1 MNSKLFD
8 YVERHNFIYDLSGAT
23 KLLAF
28 LLMNFAVMY
37 SYDIRFV
44 AVVFIFALVCF
55 KLSEIKFSQIKLM
68 MVYVSI
74 FLVLNFILTFI
85 FNPQY
90 GTEIYGTKHVL
101 YTITDR
107 YTITSEQLLY
117 QCTKLMKYLA
127 AVPFCIIFILAT
139 HPSEMAASISS
150 VGISYKAAYA
160 LALTL
165 RYFPDVI
172 RDYDDISLA
181 QQARGLNMSKRESL
195 SKRVV
200 NIFNICVPLIF
211 STLDRVE
218 LISNTMDLRGFGTA
232 KKRTWYSQKK
242 MKRNDFFS
250 IALCICF
257 CIASVLISVLINGSR
272 FYNPFITR

>member
-28 LLMNFAVMY
+28 LLMNFAVMQ

-44 AVVFIFALVCF
+44 AGVFIVAIISFY
-55 KLSEIKFSQIKLM
+55 LSEIKLSQIKLM
-68 MVYVSI
+68 MLYVGI
-74 FLVLNFILTFI
+74 FVVLNFVLTFI

-101 YTITDR
+101 FIITER
-107 YTITSEQLLY
+107 YTVTSEQLLY
-117 QCTKLMKYLA
+117 QCTKLMKYCA

-150 VGISYKAAYA
+150 VRISYKISYA
-160 LALTL
+160 LSLTL

-172 RDYDDISLA
+172 RDYNDISLA
-181 QQARGLNMSKRESL
+181 QQARGLDL
-195 SKRVV
+195 SKKEKLSVRIK

-211 STLDRVE
+211 TTLDRIE
-218 LISNTMDLRGFGTA
+218 LISNTMDLRGFGTN
-232 KKRTWYSQKK
+232 KKRTWYTQKK
-242 MKRNDFFS
+242 LSVKDYFV
-250 IALCICF
+250 ILI
-257 CIASVLISVLINGSR
+257 CIAAIVISFYFTLKINGSR
-272 FYNPFITR
+272 YYNPFV

>member
-28 LLMNFAVMY
+28 LLMNIAVMQ

-44 AVVFIFALVCF
+44 AIVFVMALVAF
-55 KLSEIKFSQIKLM
+55 RLSEIKISQIKLM
-68 MVYVSI
+68 MLYVGA
-74 FLVLNFILTFI
+74 FVLLNFVLTFI

-101 YTITDR
+101 FKITER
-107 YTITSEQLLY
+107 YTVTSEQMLY
-117 QCTKLMKYLA
+117 QCTKLMKYCA

-150 VGISYKAAYA
+150 VGIPYKVSYA
-160 LALTL
+160 LSLTL

-172 RDYDDISLA
+172 RDYNDIALA
-181 QQARGLNMSKRESL
+181 QQARGLDL
-195 SKRVV
+195 SKKEKLTVRVK

-211 STLDRVE
+211 TTLDRIE
-218 LISNTMDLRGFGTA
+218 LISNTMDLRGFGTD
-232 KKRTWYSQKK
+232 KKRTWYTHKK
-242 MKRNDFFS
+242 MGTKDY
-250 IALCICF
+250 IVILLCLVTIVVSF
-257 CIASVLISVLINGSR
+257 YMTIKVNGSR
-272 FYNPFITR
+272 YFNPFV